1 MAMLEFDWQT
11 FHWRDLMKIA
21 ISYALALPIG
31 WDRER
36 ATHGAGIR
44 TFPLVAAS
52 SCAFVLIAVTA
63 LGPSTGGH
71 ANVIQGLLTGIGFLG
86 AGAIIKQGSSIHG
99 TATAAS
105 IWSVSALG
113 AAVGY
118 GAFEIAT
125 FLAVVNFVT
134 LRWLVEVKR
143 QIDKEPGSGE

>member
-1 MAMLEFDWQT
+1 
-11 FHWRDLMKIA
+11 MKIA
-21 ISYALALPIG
+21 FAYALALPIG

-52 SCAFVLIAVTA
+52 SCAFVLIALRA
-63 LGPSTGGH
+63 LGPSAGGH

-86 AGAIIKQGSSIHG
+86 AGAIMKQGSSIHG